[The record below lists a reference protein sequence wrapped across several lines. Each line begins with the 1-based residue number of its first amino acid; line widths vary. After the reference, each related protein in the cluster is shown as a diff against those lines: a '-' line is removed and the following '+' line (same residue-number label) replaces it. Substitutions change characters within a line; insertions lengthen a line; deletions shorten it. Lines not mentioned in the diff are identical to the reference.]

1 MARKGVLVPL
11 QDLHLAAGHGGE
23 GVLVGGGGHA
33 GAEGG
38 VHAER
43 HLRQVRLDG
52 EGVADHADVRA
63 QAAKLDGVDGLGVV
77 LRHEPA
83 REVERAERGLVE
95 DRGIEQPL
103 DLIERGCE
111 LPALRALDAV
121 GNGQVAPL
129 LRGGVVGAVRIAGED
144 NVALECASALNDA
157 FDDGLRLGGAQGA
170 VDEVVLHVDDDEV
183 GVRHD
188 GAPLTWAW
196 R

>member
-1 MARKGVLVPL
+1 M
-11 QDLHLAAGHGGE
+11 HLAAGHGGE
-23 GVLVGGGGHA
+23 GGVVGGGGHA

-43 HLRQVRLDG
+43 NLRQVRLDG

-63 QAAKLDGVDGLGVV
+63 QAAEFDGVDGLGVV

-103 DLIERGCE
+103 DLVERGCE

-121 GNGQVAPL
+121 GNGQIAAL
-129 LRGGVVGAVRIAGED
+129 LRGGVVAAVGVFGENDRAVEAAGALGD
-144 NVALECASALNDA
+144 CLDDALC
-157 FDDGLRLGGAQGA
+157 LGRAQGA
-170 VDEVVLHVDDDEV
+170 VDEVILHVNDDEV
-183 GVRHD
+183 GVGH
-188 GAPLTWAW
+188 GEGSFCVGIALINIV
-196 R
+196 